1 MAIILIVGYLLLTI
15 YFLMKKVSFKQM
27 LSLFLIGVSVQFG
40 WELAL
45 LVNGI
50 RPSDFA
56 SLRTLIINSLIETNL
71 GMPIIYVIFHFF
83 RNRWNEDLSKVVN
96 VKETHEESE
105 RKGADK

>member
-1 MAIILIVGYLLLTI
+1 
-15 YFLMKKVSFKQM
+15 MKKVPFKQM
-27 LSLFLIGVSVQFG
+27 LSLFLIVVSVQFG

-83 RNRWNEDLSKVVN
+83 RNRWNEDLTKVVN

>member
-1 MAIILIVGYLLLTI
+1 
-15 YFLMKKVSFKQM
+15 MKKVPFKQM

-83 RNRWNEDLSKVVN
+83 RNRWNEDLTKVVN